1 MINPSAAKNIIR
13 ESVGG
18 TATVV
23 SRADFVGST
32 PVRLRNRLL
41 LIGTVALLIS
51 LGIIVWREGALDSL
65 IGHFMIPQGAPPTF
79 PANFSEV
86 TIPFELVNE
95 HIVLRAQIDGS
106 RPLSF
111 LLDTGDRYSI
121 VDLEV
126 ANRLGVTL
134 GGEIS
139 VHGAGSEV
147 KPGAFVKDTSFT
159 LVGFPGFSQRVS
171 LAVPL
176 TSLAPRLGHDL
187 DGIIGSEFIKNF
199 VVELDYQKRTITLH
213 NRDTFSY
220 SGPGETVPIH
230 LTSSGHPVLEAV
242 VTPTDGS
249 SITAD
254 VELDVGASGALELH
268 SKFVNDHHLPGSNVP
283 TIRDIG
289 TAGTGGATQG
299 RIGRV
304 GSFRIGTYELQKP
317 LTVFST
323 DTEGSAASSD
333 TAGNVGEELLERFKL
348 FFDYEHNRIIFE
360 PNATF
365 GNAFD
370 RAFSGLHMEAEGK
383 DYRTFRIVE
392 VLEKSRAVEA
402 GLQRGDVIT
411 SVDGKPTAELVYS
424 DVLDM
429 FKRATT
435 FRLTVERDGKTLNVN
450 LTPQKLI

>member
-1 MINPSAAKNIIR
+1 MC
-13 ESVGG
+13 
-18 TATVV
+18 
-23 SRADFVGST
+23 
-32 PVRLRNRLL
+32 
-41 LIGTVALLIS
+41 
-51 LGIIVWREGALDSL
+51 LGIFAWREGALDSV
-65 IGHFMIPQGAPPTF
+65 IGHFMVPQGAPPTF

-126 ANRLGVTL
+126 AKKLGVTL

-159 LVGFPGFSQRVS
+159 LVDFPGFSQGVS

-176 TSLAPRLGHDL
+176 TNLAPRLGHDL

-230 LTSSGHPVLEAV
+230 LTSSGHPVLKAAI
-242 VTPTDGS
+242 TPADGG
-249 SITAD
+249 SISAD

-268 SKFVNDHHLPGSNVP
+268 SKFVNDHHLPGSNVA

-304 GSFRIGTYELQKP
+304 GGFGIGTYELHKP
-317 LTVFST
+317 LTVFSA

-333 TAGNVGEELLERFKL
+333 TAGNVGEEILERFKL
-348 FFDYEHNRIIFE
+348 FFDYGRNRIIFE
-360 PNATF
+360 PSTTF

-383 DYRTFRIVE
+383 DYRTLRIVE
-392 VLEKSRAVEA
+392 VLEKSPAVEA
-402 GLQRGDVIT
+402 GLQRGDIIT
-411 SVDGKPTAELVYS
+411 SVDGKPAAELVYS